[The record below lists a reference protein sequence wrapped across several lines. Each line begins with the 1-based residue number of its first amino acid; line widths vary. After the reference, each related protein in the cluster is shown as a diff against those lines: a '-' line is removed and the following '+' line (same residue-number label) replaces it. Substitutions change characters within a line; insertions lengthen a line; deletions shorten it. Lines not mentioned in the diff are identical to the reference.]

1 MSDRTSREKSFHEEL
16 AKSAFSSRRLVHRL
30 AASFYDP
37 MLLWADVWSK
47 VGDLQGRVALDL
59 GCGSGWLSQ
68 ELARRGAV
76 VCGLDLSRG
85 LLTLALKSIERSVKQ
100 KVSFIEG
107 DAHWLPFGDA
117 TFDLVVGSGI
127 LHHLYVETAYA
138 EVARVL
144 KPQSYAFFVEPLD
157 KHPALRLFRR
167 LTPHARSPD
176 EKPLS
181 FDMITLA
188 NRFFE
193 SVSHKEFFL
202 FSVIAAPM
210 NIVYPRAG
218 RMLTRLLAKFD
229 EKLFEH
235 IPGVA
240 RYAWIVRI
248 ECRKG

>member
-1 MSDRTSREKSFHEEL
+1 MCDRVSREKSFHDEL
-16 AKSAFSSRRLVHRL
+16 AKSAFSSRRLVNRL

-37 MLLWADVWSK
+37 MLLWADVWPK
-47 VGDLQGRVALDL
+47 VGDLRGRVALDL
-59 GCGSGWLSQ
+59 GCGQGWLSQ
-68 ELARRGAV
+68 ELARQGAV
-76 VCGLDLSRG
+76 VCGLDLSHE
-85 LLTLALKSIERSVKQ
+85 LLILALKSIEGCVRTRVCFVQ
-100 KVSFIEG
+100 W
-107 DAHWLPFGDA
+107 DAHRLPFGDA

-127 LHHLYVETAYA
+127 LHHLSVETAYA

-144 KPQSYAFFVEPLD
+144 KSQGYAFFVEPLD

-167 LTPHARSPD
+167 LTPHARSRD

-193 SVSHKEFFL
+193 GVSHKEFFL
-202 FSVIAAPM
+202 LSVIAAPM
-210 NIVYPRAG
+210 NILSPRAG
-218 RMLTRLLAKFD
+218 RVLTRLLAKFD
-229 EKLFEH
+229 NKLFEH
-235 IPGVA
+235 MPGVG